1 MAHEFKMRRL
11 VEFVETDMAGILHFS
26 NYFRFMEQAEHAFFR
41 SVGLS
46 VHNDMETGG
55 WGWARI
61 AAECKYQRPLRYE
74 DTVELHV
81 IVTEKRSKSI
91 AYEVVFRR
99 EDPADGSLSEVARG
113 SMTVVCVEAAE
124 GGGIRAR
131 SMPPEVD
138 ALIDVAPV

>member
-46 VHNDMETGG
+46 VHNESGG

-61 AAECKYQRPLRYE
+61 SAECRYQQPLRYE

-81 IVTEKRSKSI
+81 IVTGKRSKSI
-91 AYEVVFRR
+91 SYDVVFRR
-99 EDPADGSLSEVARG
+99 EDSTDGSLTEVARG
-113 SMTVVCVEAAE
+113 SMTVVCIERVD

-131 SMPPEVD
+131 TMPDEVD
-138 ALIDVAPV
+138 ARIDVAPA